1 MFNELPHTLKT
12 PQLGRFSFH
21 QWTMLAAMAL
31 LCLSW
36 LMPLHFLPWVSWHS
50 EALAFLSVFL
60 LAAYGLSRLFRQ
72 DRTPRLRMPW
82 ATLPFALL
90 ALLALVQG
98 CTGQITFGGDVAVLF
113 LYMAL
118 CVMCITLGFHA
129 VGADPVGT
137 ASSGRF
143 LEAPALVLLATVLVA
158 GGFASTIVAL
168 VQCFDIW
175 EFSGLI
181 ARMPQLRRPGGNLG
195 QPNQLATLL
204 WMSVASLLFLYESG
218 RLKPVTTALIFV
230 VFCVGIAATESR
242 TGLLNFLVLLGW
254 WFCKRSQVR
263 FRLSRW
269 VVLGG
274 SAGFLLLFWSWPPI
288 VDLMQNMKS
297 SAVVNTE
304 AGIRPVVWAQ
314 LLEAI
319 RLHPWAGWG
328 LGSVSEA
335 HNHVLHAYDDGAPF
349 SYSHNILLDLAIG
362 VGVPLTVFGVLTG
375 GVWLW
380 RKVRATSNLLPWYC
394 IAIILPLAVH
404 SMLEFPFA
412 YAYFLAPVM
421 FAVGALEAL
430 VPGRAAWNIA
440 GRVVAAVFLGISV
453 LAAYSVAEYAA
464 IEEDFR
470 IARFEAIRM
479 GQTPEDYR
487 KPEVR
492 VLTQLG
498 ALLEAA
504 RIKPRAGMGADEL
517 TLARNTALRYPWPAT
532 QNRYALS
539 LALNGDTAE
548 AIRQMRVMK
557 AMHGKKTY
565 EVIKANWGVLAQ
577 EKYPQLRTL
586 TLP

>member
-1 MFNELPHTLKT
+1 MFEELQHTLKT
-12 PQLGRFSFH
+12 PLSGRFSFH
-21 QWTMLAAMAL
+21 QWIMLAAMVL
-31 LCLSW
+31 LWLSW

-50 EALAFLSVFL
+50 EAMAFLSAFL
-60 LAAYGLSRLFRQ
+60 LAGYGLFRLFR
-72 DRTPRLRMPW
+72 RERAPGLRLPW
-82 ATLPFALL
+82 AALPLALL
-90 ALLALVQG
+90 GMLALVQG
-98 CTGQITFGGDVAVLF
+98 VTGQITFGGDVAVLC

-118 CVMCITLGFHA
+118 CVMCIILGFHA
-129 VGADPVGT
+129 VGPEHAGS
-137 ASSGRF
+137 ASAARF
-143 LEAPALVLLATVLVA
+143 LEAPPLILLAAVLVA

-175 EFSGLI
+175 QFSGLI
-181 ARMPQLRRPGGNLG
+181 VRMPELRHPGGNLG

-218 RLKPVTTALIFV
+218 RLKSATTALIFV
-230 VFCVGIAATESR
+230 VFCIGIAATESR

-254 WFCKRSQVR
+254 WFCKRPQVR
-263 FRLSRW
+263 FRLSPW
-269 VVLGG
+269 VILGW
-274 SAGFLLLFWSWPPI
+274 SAGFLLLFWSWPP
-288 VDLMQNMKS
+288 VVEFMQNMPS
-297 SAVVNTE
+297 TAVVDTD
-304 AGIRPVVWAQ
+304 AGIRPAVWKQ

-319 RLHPWAGWG
+319 QLRPWFGWG

-335 HNHVLHAYDDGAPF
+335 HNHVLHAYEVGAPF
-349 SYSHNILLDLAIG
+349 SYGHNILLDLAIG
-362 VGVPLTVFGVLTG
+362 AGVPLTIFLVLVS

-380 RKVRATSNLLPWYC
+380 RKVRATANLLPWYC
-394 IAIILPLAVH
+394 IAMILPVAVH

-412 YAYFLAPVM
+412 YAYFLVPVM
-421 FAVGALEAL
+421 FALGALEAL
-430 VPGRAAWNIA
+430 VPGRAALTIS
-440 GRVVAAVFLGISV
+440 GRAVAALFLGLSV
-453 LAAYSVAEYAA
+453 LAAYSVAEYAT

-479 GQTPEDYR
+479 GQTPADYQR
-487 KPEVR
+487 PEVR

-504 RIKPRAGMGADEL
+504 RIKPRAGMGAEEL
-517 TLARNTALRYPWPAT
+517 TLARNAALRYPWPAT

-557 AMHGKKTY
+557 AMHGEKTY
-565 EVIKANWGVLAQ
+565 AIIKANWGVLAQ
-577 EKYPQLRTL
+577 DKHPQLRTL